1 MSWGKFSCT
10 KEGFSKIK
18 LSLRPLIYIF
28 ILSPPVYQRKIS
40 CQYTSTINVTYILLF
55 CYHPCRKKSYKVVIR
70 VFFCKHS
77 RFVGQQE
84 IVGGGGGG
92 RGYFFTFSLQVPPAS
107 QTLIHQ
113 PGDYCRE
120 FISPHSL
127 QPGSKQEPL
136 ISKINR

>member
-1 MSWGKFSCT
+1 MSWGKFCCT

-18 LSLRPLIYIF
+18 LLLRPLIYIF
-28 ILSPPVYQRKIS
+28 ILSPPGYKRKIC

-55 CYHPCRKKSYKVVIR
+55 CYNPYRKKSYKVVIR
-70 VFFCKHS
+70 VFFHKHS
-77 RFVGQQE
+77 RFVGQQG
-84 IVGGGGGG
+84 IGGGGG

-127 QPGSKQEPL
+127 QLGSKREPL

>member
-92 RGYFFTFSLQVPPAS
+92 GGISLPSPYKFHPLHRHLYISRVITAES
-107 QTLIHQ
+107 SSLLIA
-113 PGDYCRE
+113 CSRARNE
-120 FISPHSL
+120 NL
-127 QPGSKQEPL
+127 
-136 ISKINR
+136 